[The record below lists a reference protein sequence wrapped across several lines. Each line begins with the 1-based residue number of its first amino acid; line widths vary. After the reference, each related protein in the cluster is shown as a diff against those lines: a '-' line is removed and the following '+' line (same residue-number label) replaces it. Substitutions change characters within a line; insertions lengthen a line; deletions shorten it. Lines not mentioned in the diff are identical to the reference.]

1 MILFSSKDSVVLKNG
16 PSPEDDMLISP
27 CLEKLMRYINK
38 NWNKSLTFKPEN
50 WCIYQSAICTNN
62 DVEGWHKRLIPDHL
76 GWGEWLWGLNG
87 YGGGGMVM
95 GGNDQR

>member
-16 PSPEDDMLISP
+16 PSPENDMLISP
-27 CLEKLMRYINK
+27 CLEKLMSYINK

-62 DVEGWHKRLIPDHL
+62 DVEGWHKRLNSRSL
-76 GWGEWLWGLNG
+76 GMGEMVMGAP
-87 YGGGGMVM
+87 GGMVM
-95 GGNDQR
+95 GGGNDQR

>member
-1 MILFSSKDSVVLKNG
+1 MTLFSSKYSVVLKNG

-27 CLEKLMRYINK
+27 RLEKLMRYINK

-62 DVEGWHKRLIPDHL
+62 DVEGWHKRLNSRSL
-76 GWGEWLWGLNG
+76 GMGGNG
-87 YGGGGMVM
+87 YGGGK
-95 GGNDQR
+95 

>member
-27 CLEKLMRYINK
+27 RLEKLMRYINQ

-50 WCIYQSAICTNN
+50 WCIPICHMHQQRCGGVAQTPEFQITW
-62 DVEGWHKRLIPDHL
+62 D
-76 GWGEWLWGLNG
+76 
-87 YGGGGMVM
+87 GGGMVM
-95 GGNDQR
+95 GGEWLWGGGE